1 MFDKLIS
8 LIIDFGES
16 IIPFVVI
23 REYQEGVLLRLGKY
37 RRTLTAGLHFIVPF
51 ADHVEH
57 VVTVWTT
64 VTLPVQS
71 VVTHDGKLVVVK
83 GMVKY
88 RVSDARVYTLEAYD
102 ANDALSDTGC
112 GAIFNAIHGHTYAD
126 CVTLD
131 MASVITAE
139 MKKEARKWGITV
151 KTVTLTD
158 FGEVRSIRLFNE
170 GANIT

>member
-1 MFDKLIS
+1 MFDKLIG
-8 LIIDFGES
+8 LIIDFAES
-16 IIPFVVI
+16 LLPFVVI
-23 REYQEGVLLRLGKY
+23 REYQDGVLLRLGRY
-37 RRTLTAGLHFIVPF
+37 RRTMTPGLHFIIPF
-51 ADHVEH
+51 VDHVEH

-71 VVTHDGKLVVVK
+71 VVTSDGKLIVVK

-88 RVSDARVYTLEAYD
+88 RVSDAKVYTLEAYD

-112 GAIFNAIHGHTYAD
+112 GAIFNAIHERTYQE
-126 CVTLD
+126 CVTED
-131 MASVITAE
+131 IAKAITTE
-139 MKKEARKWGITV
+139 LKKEAKMWGITV

-170 GANIT
+170 GANLT